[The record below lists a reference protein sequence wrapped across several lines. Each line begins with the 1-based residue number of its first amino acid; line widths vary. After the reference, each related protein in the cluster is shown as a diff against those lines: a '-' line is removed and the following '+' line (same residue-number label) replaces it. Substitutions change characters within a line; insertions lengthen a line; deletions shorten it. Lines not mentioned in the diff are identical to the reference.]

1 MARRTNTYAIRIAV
15 EGGGQVKAELV
26 SVGQS
31 GEQSLKRIE
40 SAGERASGGLRGLGR
55 EAELLRTGIR
65 TLGGALL
72 GAATVGGLGALIDR
86 SISAADAIGK
96 TADKIGVGVEALQE
110 LRFAAKASGVEQQ
123 TLDMALQRFTRRAAE
138 AAQGTGEAK
147 DALAQMGIALRD
159 QSGNLRRS
167 EDLLGDVADASA
179 RIEDPAERLRLAFK
193 LFDSE
198 GVALVNLLSDGS
210 GALEEMRE
218 RARDLGI
225 VLDEHLV
232 RDAERARTE
241 LDTLSQVISANLT
254 RAALEA
260 APVIADLS
268 SWLADV
274 AGKASIAWERLFDAP
289 GEKSLRTLR
298 YELDLT
304 SQTIEMLEGRIRE
317 LQESPYLGFTTFFD
331 TAQISAL
338 ERKLDELR
346 RARDQTQAR
355 IAFLEGPPETGVP
368 ATPSVPAA
376 DDVAGVQDRAK
387 NLERIAREFEG
398 TLFNITHEGSARVI
412 AEHERRVDEMEALR
426 ARDGSNAEEI
436 DRLIAQSAAV
446 REAQLSQLRAKE
458 VEAAEK
464 VRAANER
471 VIASLDAER
480 AALTQT
486 GRERFVAQALSRLS
500 AEATAQQRREAE
512 QLAGALFDEQ
522 QALQARQRLL
532 EEGRSVI
539 DRTRTATEQHAA
551 EIAKLN
557 RLLAAGAID
566 QQTYARAAEEASD
579 RALRSSQGWTDGA
592 TRFLKDYVAESNDAA
607 TATER
612 AFATAFGGA
621 EDSLVG
627 FISTG
632 KLEFRSLIDSVLAD
646 LARMT
651 IRQTLTAPLA
661 GAFQSA
667 FAGGG
672 LFGLFH
678 EGGIVGERPPATRYA
693 DAAVFEHAQ
702 RYHGGGFAGSGLLP
716 DEVPS
721 SHGAGSWSCRP
732 SGWCAR
738 RRRPASSGR
747 SPWWSMSLRRTRAPF
762 APARAR
768 SRPTWRARSIGRAGT
783 GDIVAENLERLWAS
797 RDDLVNGP
805 V

>member
-1 MARRTNTYAIRIAV
+1 MARRNQTYAIRLAV

-40 SAGERASGGLRGLGR
+40 SAGDRASGGLKGLGR
-55 EAELLRTGIR
+55 QAELLRTGIR

-72 GAATVGGLGALIDR
+72 GVTTVGGLAALADR

-159 QSGNLRRS
+159 QSGNLRSS
-167 EDLLGDVADASA
+167 ENLLGDVADAFA
-179 RIEDPAERLRLAFK
+179 RIEDPAERVRLAFK

-210 GALEEMRE
+210 GALEEMRD

-225 VLDEHLV
+225 VLDEALV

-274 AGKASIAWERLFDAP
+274 AGKAGIAWERLFDAP
-289 GEKSLRTLR
+289 EEKSLRTLR
-298 YELDLT
+298 YELDLA
-304 SQTIEMLEGRIRE
+304 SSTIEKLEGRIQE
-317 LQESPYLGFTTFFD
+317 LRESPTLGFTTFID
-331 TAQISAL
+331 TAQISAI

-355 IAFLEGPPETGVP
+355 IAFLEGPPDTGAP
-368 ATPSVPAA
+368 ASAPAPA
-376 DDVAGVQDRAK
+376 PDDTAGVQDRAK
-387 NLERIAREFEG
+387 NLERIARELEG
-398 TLFNITHEGSARVI
+398 TLFNITHEGSARII
-412 AEHERRVDEMEALR
+412 AEYERRIAEIEALR
-426 ARDGSNAEEI
+426 ARDGTNAEVV
-436 DRLIAQSAAV
+436 DQLIAQSAAV
-446 REAQLSQLRAKE
+446 RDAQLSQLRAKE
-458 VEAAEK
+458 VEAADK

-471 VIASLDAER
+471 VVASLEAER
-480 AALTQT
+480 AALLQT
-486 GRERFVAQALSRLS
+486 ERERFVAQALSRLS
-500 AEATAQQRREAE
+500 AEATAQQRREVE
-512 QLAGALFDEQ
+512 QLAGVLYDEQ
-522 QALQARQRLL
+522 QALQARQRLMD
-532 EEGRSVI
+532 EGRSVI
-539 DRTRTATEQHAA
+539 DQTQTATEQHAA
-551 EIAKLN
+551 EIQKLN
-557 RLLAAGAID
+557 ELLQAGAIN
-566 QQTYARAAEEASD
+566 QATYARAVEDAND
-579 RALRSSQGWTDGA
+579 RALRSSQAWTDGA

-612 AFATAFGGA
+612 AFANAFSGA
-621 EDSLVG
+621 EDALVG

-632 KLEFRSLIDSVLAD
+632 KLEFQGLADSILAD
-646 LARMT
+646 LART
-651 IRQTLTAPLA
+651 TVRQTITAPLA
-661 GAFQSA
+661 GALQSA

-678 EGGIVGERPPATRYA
+678 GGGIVAQQPPVMRYA
-693 DAAVFEHAQ
+693 DAAIFEHAQ

-716 DEVPS
+716 DEVPII
-721 SHGAGSWSCRP
+721 
-732 SGWCAR
+732 AR
-738 RRRPASSGR
+738 RGELVVPPDRVVREEKTTREQRPITVVVNVTAADASSF
-747 SPWWSMSLRRTRAPF
+747 RASQGQI
-762 APARAR
+762 AADMARAIDR
-768 SRPTWRARSIGRAGT
+768 
-783 GDIVAENLERLWAS
+783 AS
-797 RDDLVNGP
+797 RNR
-805 V
+805 

>member
-1 MARRTNTYAIRIAV
+1 MARRTQTYAIRLAV

-40 SAGERASGGLRGLGR
+40 SAGDKASGGLKGLGR
-55 EAELLRTGIR
+55 QAELLRTGMR
-65 TLGGALL
+65 TLGGALA
-72 GAATVGGLGALIDR
+72 GVATVGGLAALVDR

-159 QSGNLRRS
+159 QSGNLRSS
-167 EDLLGDVADASA
+167 EDLLGDVADAFA
-179 RIEDPAERLRLAFK
+179 RIQDPAERVRLAFK

-198 GVALVNLLSDGS
+198 GVALVNLLRGGSD
-210 GALEEMRE
+210 ALEETRE

-225 VLDEHLV
+225 VLDEGLV

-274 AGKASIAWERLFDAP
+274 AGKAGIAWERLFDAP
-289 GEKSLRTLR
+289 EEKSLRTLR

-304 SQTIEMLEGRIRE
+304 ESTIAKLEARIQE
-317 LQESPYLGFTTFFD
+317 LRESPTLGFTTFID
-331 TAQISAL
+331 TAQINAVQ
-338 ERKLDELR
+338 KKIDELS

-355 IAFLEGPPETGVP
+355 IAFLEGPPEQPGISAALSP
-368 ATPSVPAA
+368 AP
-376 DDVAGVQDRAK
+376 DDTAGVKDRAERLQRIQQE
-387 NLERIAREFEG
+387 LESTRFG
-398 TLFNITHEGSARVI
+398 ITHEGSERI
-412 AEHERRVDEMEALR
+412 TAEHERRIAEIEALR
-426 ARDGSNAEEI
+426 AKDGSNAQQV
-436 DRLIAQSAAV
+436 DQLIAQSAAV
-446 REAQLSQLRAKE
+446 RDAQLSQLRAKE

-471 VIASLDAER
+471 VVASLDAER

-486 GRERFVAQALSRLS
+486 ERERFVAQALSRLS
-500 AEATAQQRREAE
+500 AEATAEQRREVE
-512 QLAGALFDEQ
+512 QLAGALSDEQ
-522 QALQARQRLL
+522 QALQARQRLMD
-532 EEGRSVI
+532 EGRSVI

-551 EIAKLN
+551 EIAKLKE
-557 RLLAAGAID
+557 LLQAGAID
-566 QQTYARAAEEASD
+566 LATYARAVEEAND
-579 RALRSSQGWTDGA
+579 RALRSSQAWTDGA

-612 AFATAFGGA
+612 VFANAFSGA

-627 FISTG
+627 FIASG
-632 KLEFRSLIDSVLAD
+632 KLEFQGLADSILAD
-646 LARMT
+646 LARIT
-651 IRQTLTAPLA
+651 VRQTITAPLA
-661 GAFQSA
+661 GALQSG

-678 EGGIVGERPPATRYA
+678 EGGIAGERAPAVRYA
-693 DAAVFEHAQ
+693 DAAVFEHAP
-702 RYHGGGFAGSGLLP
+702 RWLT
-716 DEVPS
+716 
-721 SHGAGSWSCRP
+721 C
-732 SGWCAR
+732 
-738 RRRPASSGR
+738 PALALR
-747 SPWWSMSLRRTRAPF
+747 QAAPW
-762 APARAR
+762 
-768 SRPTWRARSIGRAGT
+768 
-783 GDIVAENLERLWAS
+783 
-797 RDDLVNGP
+797 
-805 V
+805 